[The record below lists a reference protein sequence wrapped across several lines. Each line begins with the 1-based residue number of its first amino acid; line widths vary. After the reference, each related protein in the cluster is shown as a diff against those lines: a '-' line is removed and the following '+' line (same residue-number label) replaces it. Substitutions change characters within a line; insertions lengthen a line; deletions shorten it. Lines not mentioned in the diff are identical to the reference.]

1 MILNRSLYLI
11 GVILVVLGPL
21 VGCSNT
27 AEVGSDEIENYSA
40 KQIFDRAEFEMAR
53 SKPMDAIAFFS
64 DVERLYPYSEWA
76 KRSVIMQAF
85 ANHKAKQYEEARDAA
100 ERYIEYYPSDE
111 DSAYA
116 QYIIALSYY
125 DQIEDVGR
133 DQQVTAK
140 ALEAFKTL
148 MVNYPNS
155 EYVKAAELKFDL
167 AFDHLAGKE
176 MEVGR
181 YYLKRQQFPAAIN
194 RFRIV
199 VEEYQTA
206 SYTAVALHRLVEA
219 YLSMGLVEE
228 AQSAGAILG
237 YNYQAT
243 AWYQRTYSLLKNE
256 NLSPAAKGTG
266 WLRKIHRQVLK
277 GRWL

>member
-1 MILNRSLYLI
+1 MILNRSIYLI

-27 AEVGSDEIENYSA
+27 AEVGSDEIENFSA

-199 VEEYQTA
+199 VEEYQTS
-206 SYTAVALHRLVEA
+206 SYTAEALHRLVEA

>member
-1 MILNRSLYLI
+1 MILNRSIYLI

-53 SKPMDAIAFFS
+53 SKPIDAIAFFS

-199 VEEYQTA
+199 VEEYQTS
-206 SYTAVALHRLVEA
+206 SYTAEALHRLVEA

>member
-1 MILNRSLYLI
+1 MILNRSIYLI

-133 DQQVTAK
+133 DQEVTAK
-140 ALEAFKTL
+140 ALAAFKTL
-148 MVNYPNS
+148 IVNYPNS

-199 VEEYQTA
+199 VEEYQTS
-206 SYTAVALHRLVEA
+206 SYTAEALHRLVEA

-243 AWYQRTYSLLKNE
+243 AWYQRTYGLLKNE

>member
-1 MILNRSLYLI
+1 MILNRSIYLI

-155 EYVKAAELKFDL
+155 EYVKAAELKYDL

-199 VEEYQTA
+199 VEEYQTS
-206 SYTAVALHRLVEA
+206 SYTAEALHRLVEA

>member
-1 MILNRSLYLI
+1 MILNRSIYLI
-11 GVILVVLGPL
+11 GVILVILGPL

-155 EYVKAAELKFDL
+155 EYVKAAELKYDL

-199 VEEYQTA
+199 VEEYQTS
-206 SYTAVALHRLVEA
+206 SYTAEALHRLVEA

-243 AWYQRTYSLLKNE
+243 AWYQRTYGLLKNE

>member
-1 MILNRSLYLI
+1 MILNRSIYLI
-11 GVILVVLGPL
+11 GVILVILGLL
-21 VGCSNT
+21 VGCSKT

-155 EYVKAAELKFDL
+155 EYVKAAELKYDL

-199 VEEYQTA
+199 VEEYQTS
-206 SYTAVALHRLVEA
+206 SYTAEALHRLVEA

>member
-1 MILNRSLYLI
+1 MILNRSIYLI
-11 GVILVVLGPL
+11 GVILVILGPL

-155 EYVKAAELKFDL
+155 EYVKSAELKFDL

-199 VEEYQTA
+199 VEEYQTS
-206 SYTAVALHRLVEA
+206 SYTAEALHRLVEA

-266 WLRKIHRQVLK
+266 WLQKIHRQVLK

>member
-1 MILNRSLYLI
+1 MILNRSIYLI
-11 GVILVVLGPL
+11 GVILVILGLL

-148 MVNYPNS
+148 ILNYPKS
-155 EYVKAAELKFDL
+155 EYVKAAELKYDL

-199 VEEYQTA
+199 VEEYQTS
-206 SYTAVALHRLVEA
+206 SYTAEALHRLVEA

>member
-1 MILNRSLYLI
+1 MILNRLIYLI
-11 GVILVVLGPL
+11 GVSSIAVSLLF
-21 VGCSNT
+21 GCSNT
-27 AEVGSDEIENYSA
+27 ANVGSDEIENYSA
-40 KQIFDRAEFEMAR
+40 KQIYDRAEYEMAR
-53 SKPMDAIAFFS
+53 SKPIDAIAFFS

-85 ANHKAKQYEEARDAA
+85 ANHKAKQYKEARDAA
-100 ERYIEYYPSDE
+100 ERYIEYYPADE

-125 DQIEDVGR
+125 DQIEDIGR
-133 DQQVTAK
+133 DQEVTAK
-140 ALEAFKTL
+140 ALQAFKKL
-148 MVNYPNS
+148 IKNYPDS
-155 EYVKAAELKFDL
+155 EYVKPAELKFDL

-199 VEEYQTA
+199 VEDYQTS
-206 SYTAVALHRLVEA
+206 SYTAEALHRLVEA
-219 YLSMGLVEE
+219 YLSMGLVDE
-228 AQSAGAILG
+228 AKSAGAILG
-237 YNYQAT
+237 HNYQAS
-243 AWYQRTYSLLKNE
+243 AWYKRTFSLLRNE
-256 NLSPAAKGTG
+256 DLSPAIKGTG

>member
-1 MILNRSLYLI
+1 MILNRLIYLI
-11 GVILVVLGPL
+11 GVILVILGPL
-21 VGCSNT
+21 VGCSST

-53 SKPMDAIAFFS
+53 SKPIDAIAFFS

-85 ANHKAKQYEEARDAA
+85 AHHKAKQYEEARDAA

-148 MVNYPNS
+148 IVNYPNS

-194 RFRIV
+194 RFRNV
-199 VEEYQTA
+199 VEEYQTS
-206 SYTAVALHRLVEA
+206 SYTAEALHRLVEA

-237 YNYQAT
+237 HNYQAT

>member
-1 MILNRSLYLI
+1 
-11 GVILVVLGPL
+11 
-21 VGCSNT
+21 
-27 AEVGSDEIENYSA
+27 
-40 KQIFDRAEFEMAR
+40 MAR

-85 ANHKAKQYEEARDAA
+85 AHHKAKQYEEARDAA

-125 DQIEDVGR
+125 DQIEDIGR

-148 MVNYPNS
+148 IVNYPNS

-181 YYLKRQQFPAAIN
+181 FYLKRQQFPAAIN

-199 VEEYQTA
+199 VEEYQTS
-206 SYTAVALHRLVEA
+206 SYTAEALHRLVEA
-219 YLSMGLVEE
+219 YLSMGLLEE

>member
-1 MILNRSLYLI
+1 MILNRSIYLI
-11 GVILVVLGPL
+11 GVILVILGPL

-155 EYVKAAELKFDL
+155 EYVKAAELKYDL

-199 VEEYQTA
+199 VDEYQTS
-206 SYTAVALHRLVEA
+206 SYTAEALHRLVEA

>member
-1 MILNRSLYLI
+1 MILNRLIYLI
-11 GVILVVLGPL
+11 VVILVILGPL

-53 SKPMDAIAFFS
+53 SKPIDAIAFFS

-148 MVNYPNS
+148 IVNYPNS

-199 VEEYQTA
+199 VEEYQTS
-206 SYTAVALHRLVEA
+206 SYTAEALHRLVEA

>member
-1 MILNRSLYLI
+1 MILNRSIYLI

-100 ERYIEYYPSDE
+100 ERYIEYYPSDQ

-199 VEEYQTA
+199 VEEYQTS
-206 SYTAVALHRLVEA
+206 SYTAEALHRLVEA

>member
-1 MILNRSLYLI
+1 MILNRLIYLI
-11 GVILVVLGPL
+11 GVILVILGPL

-53 SKPMDAIAFFS
+53 SKPIDAIAFFS

-85 ANHKAKQYEEARDAA
+85 AHHKAKQYEEARDAA

-148 MVNYPNS
+148 IVNYPNS

-199 VEEYQTA
+199 VDEYQTS
-206 SYTAVALHRLVEA
+206 SYTAEALHRLVEA
-219 YLSMGLVEE
+219 YLSMGLLEE

>member
-1 MILNRSLYLI
+1 MILNRLIYLI
-11 GVILVVLGPL
+11 GVILVILGPL

-53 SKPMDAIAFFS
+53 SKLMDAIAFFS

-199 VEEYQTA
+199 VEEYQTS
-206 SYTAVALHRLVEA
+206 SYTAEALHRLVEA

-237 YNYQAT
+237 HNYQAS
-243 AWYQRTYSLLKNE
+243 AWYQRTYSILRNE
-256 NLSPAAKGTG
+256 NLSPVAKGTG

>member
-1 MILNRSLYLI
+1 MILNRLIYLI
-11 GVILVVLGPL
+11 GVILVILGPL

-27 AEVGSDEIENYSA
+27 EEVGSDEIENYSA

-76 KRSVIMQAF
+76 KRSLIMQAF

-199 VEEYQTA
+199 VEEYQTS
-206 SYTAVALHRLVEA
+206 SYTAEALHRLVEA

>member
-1 MILNRSLYLI
+1 MILNRSIYLI
-11 GVILVVLGPL
+11 GVILIILGPL

-155 EYVKAAELKFDL
+155 EYVKAAELKYDL

-199 VEEYQTA
+199 VEEYQTS
-206 SYTAVALHRLVEA
+206 SYTAEALHRLVEA

>member
-1 MILNRSLYLI
+1 MILNRLIYLI

-85 ANHKAKQYEEARDAA
+85 ANHKAKQYEAARDAA

-199 VEEYQTA
+199 VEEYQTS
-206 SYTAVALHRLVEA
+206 SYTAEALHRLVEA